1 MVRHNNLC
9 SVRNNNVWL
18 GNSAI
23 FEVSHFLNEVFN
35 AESNT
40 VADYI
45 GDILMEN
52 TRRKLVKSKFSVIV
66 DNCMSCV
73 CTALKT
79 NYDVA
84 VVCENIGNFTLALV
98 APVGTYNCFYHFTK
112 LLFTDAWSAINK
124 IYT

>member
-1 MVRHNNLC
+1 M
-9 SVRNNNVWL
+9 
-18 GNSAI
+18 
-23 FEVSHFLNEVFN
+23 SHFLNEVFN

-84 VVCENIGNFTLALV
+84 VVCKNIGNFTLALV
-98 APVGTYNCFYHFTK
+98 APVD
-112 LLFTDAWSAINK
+112 TD
-124 IYT
+124 YR